1 MGALLTALTTGGL
14 GRTRRPRESKKL
26 VIRSS
31 MASHR
36 HCLCLHLHF
45 ARLDH
50 HDGAGFGDH
59 RPRSQDTP
67 CLCAVA
73 HPIRLCPRICFRAV
87 SCWAFVRDLWPP
99 SYPAAL
105 QPGIPGLQHGLWF
118 CEDGPTV
125 DSVSLFRR
133 IWREV
138 RTCIQLSGQTHT
150 LIGLIMRFSAA
161 TAIGGG
167 VLGDVWR
174 PEERGLSVSIYTL
187 ITLLSPTIGPLL
199 GGFITQYSS
208 WRWAFWAISILDGC
222 IQLIATLF
230 FRETFAPVLLGR
242 KAERLRSETGNC
254 ELRTKWE
261 RSDRTFTKIAKAGL
275 ARPFVLLATQPILQ
289 CLALYIA
296 YTFGLVYLALTTFP
310 ALWTEHYHESISI
323 SGLNYLALAFGYI
336 IGTQTCT
343 RLLDRVYKHLKETR
357 GKGIGQPEY
366 RLPLLLPGA
375 LMIPSGLVWYGWSA
389 QKHLHWI
396 MPDIGAAIFA
406 VGVKFSLQC
415 TQLYALDV
423 YSTYA
428 ASASAGSLFLRS
440 LAGFS
445 FPLFAPYL
453 YQRLGLGWGNSLLAL
468 IALVTGLPI
477 PFLLWFYGPSLR
489 KRSTYAAGE

>member
-1 MGALLTALTTGGL
+1 M
-14 GRTRRPRESKKL
+14 
-26 VIRSS
+26 
-31 MASHR
+31 H
-36 HCLCLHLHF
+36 
-45 ARLDH
+45 
-50 HDGAGFGDH
+50 
-59 RPRSQDTP
+59 
-67 CLCAVA
+67 
-73 HPIRLCPRICFRAV
+73 
-87 SCWAFVRDLWPP
+87 
-99 SYPAAL
+99 
-105 QPGIPGLQHGLWF
+105 
-118 CEDGPTV
+118 
-125 DSVSLFRR
+125 
-133 IWREV
+133 
-138 RTCIQLSGQTHT
+138 
-150 LIGLIMRFSAA
+150 FSAA

-208 WRWAFWAISILDGC
+208 WRWAFWAISILDGFV
-222 IQLIATLF
+222 QLIATLF

-242 KAERLRSETGNC
+242 KAERLRNETGNR

-261 RSDRTFTKIAKAGL
+261 TSDRTLTKFIQDGL
-275 ARPFVLLATQPILQ
+275 ARPFILLATQPILQ

-296 YTFGLVYLALTTFP
+296 YIFGLVYFALTTFP
-310 ALWTEHYHESISI
+310 TLWTEHYHESISI

-343 RLLDRVYKHLKETR
+343 RLLDRIYKHFKETR

-375 LMIPSGLVWYGWSA
+375 LMIPIGLVWYGWSA

-396 MPDIGAAIFA
+396 MPDIGAAIFG
-406 VGVKFSLQC
+406 VGVKFGLQC
-415 TQLYALDV
+415 TQLYALDI

-468 IALVTGLPI
+468 IALVIGLPV

-489 KRSTYAAGE
+489 KKSTYAAGE

>member
-1 MGALLTALTTGGL
+1 
-14 GRTRRPRESKKL
+14 
-26 VIRSS
+26 
-31 MASHR
+31 MASHC

-45 ARLDH
+45 ASLDH

-59 RPRSQDTP
+59 RPRSQDTR
-67 CLCAVA
+67 CLCAVP
-73 HPIRLCPRICFRAV
+73 HPIRLCPRVRFRAV
-87 SCWAFVRDLWPP
+87 SRRTFVGDLWP
-99 SYPAAL
+99 SSCLAAL
-105 QPGIPGLQHGLWF
+105 QPGIPGFQHGLWV
-118 CEDGPTV
+118 CEDGPTI

-138 RTCIQLSGQTHT
+138 RVCIQNSCLACT
-150 LIGLIMRFSAA
+150 LIRLLLRFSAA

-230 FRETFAPVLLGR
+230 FRQTFAPVLLGR
-242 KAERLRSETGNC
+242 KAEKLRKETGNRK
-254 ELRTKWE
+254 LRTKWE
-261 RSDRTFTKIAKAGL
+261 RSDRTFTKIAQAGM
-275 ARPFVLLATQPILQ
+275 ARPFILLATQPILQ

-296 YTFGLVYLALTTFP
+296 YIFGLVYFALTTYS

-323 SGLNYLALAFGYI
+323 SGLNYLALASGYI

-343 RLLDRVYKHLKETR
+343 RLLDKVYKHLKETR

-375 LMIPSGLVWYGWSA
+375 LLLPIGLVWYGWSA
-389 QKHLHWI
+389 QKHLHWV

-406 VGVKFSLQC
+406 VGIKYGLQC

-428 ASASAGSLFLRS
+428 ASASAGSMFLRS
-440 LAGFS
+440 LAGLA

-468 IALVTGLPI
+468 IALVIGLPV
-477 PFLLWFYGPSLR
+477 PFLLWLYGPSLR
-489 KRSTYAAGE
+489 KRSAYAAGE

>member
-1 MGALLTALTTGGL
+1 
-14 GRTRRPRESKKL
+14 
-26 VIRSS
+26 

-36 HCLCLHLHF
+36 HCLCLHLYI
-45 ARLDH
+45 ACLDH
-50 HDGAGFGDH
+50 HDGAGFDDH
-59 RPRSQDTP
+59 RARSQDTP
-67 CLCAVA
+67 SLCAVP
-73 HPIRLCPRICFRAV
+73 HPIHLCSRLRIRAV
-87 SCWAFVRDLWPP
+87 FCRAFVRDLWT
-99 SYPAAL
+99 SSCLAAL
-105 QPGIPGLQHGLWF
+105 QPCISGFQYGLWF
-118 CEDGPTV
+118 CEDGPTT
-125 DSVSLFRR
+125 DSVSLFCRVR
-133 IWREV
+133 REV
-138 RTCIQLSGQTHT
+138 RVHIPILCQAHT
-150 LIGLIMRFSAA
+150 LIGLFGRFSAA
-161 TAIGGG
+161 AAIGGG

-199 GGFITQYSS
+199 GAFITQYST
-208 WRWAFWAISILDGC
+208 WRWAFWAVSILDGC

-242 KAERLRSETGNC
+242 KAERLRKETGKR

-261 RSDRTFTKIAKAGL
+261 RSDRTFAKVAWAGM
-275 ARPFVLLATQPILQ
+275 ARPFILLGTQAILQ

-296 YTFGLVYLALTTFP
+296 YIFGLVYLALTTFP
-310 ALWTEHYHESISI
+310 ALWTGDYHESISI

-343 RLLDRVYKHLKETR
+343 RLIDKVYKHLKETR

-375 LMIPSGLVWYGWSA
+375 LMLPIGLLWYGWSA

-396 MPDIGAAIFA
+396 MPDIGAAIFGI
-406 VGVKFSLQC
+406 GVKYGLQC

-423 YSTYA
+423 YPTYA
-428 ASASAGSLFLRS
+428 ASASAGSMFLRS
-440 LAGFS
+440 LAGFA

-468 IALVTGLPI
+468 IALIIGLPV